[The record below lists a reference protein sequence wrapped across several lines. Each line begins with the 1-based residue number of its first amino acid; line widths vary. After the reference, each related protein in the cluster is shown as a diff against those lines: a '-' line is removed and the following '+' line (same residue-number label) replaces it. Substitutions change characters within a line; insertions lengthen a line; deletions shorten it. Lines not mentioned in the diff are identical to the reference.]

1 MNKTIIINISG
12 AIFHIEEDAYEILK
26 NYMTEVKKHFGL
38 SADSFEI
45 VTDIEN
51 RIAELFSEIL
61 KRDLKQVI
69 IIKDV
74 QAIIEQMGRPA
85 DFEAA
90 DQADQAASPT
100 EAQMTSG
107 IQRKLFRDNDDKLIG
122 GVCSGL
128 AHYFSTD
135 AVWIRL
141 LWAALFFAG
150 GIGLITYII
159 LWIVMPVART
169 RAEKLA
175 MNGEDVNLETIKNAV
190 SDELNDV
197 KKNLSKY
204 RDQVKN
210 SGIEDRIGIVLK
222 EIFQFIGKV
231 IQAFFKVFGLTFG
244 VMAIFIGG
252 CLMIGLVV
260 AGIAG
265 IFSPEHVFWF
275 NLPFSMISHDNRL
288 QAVIS
293 FTITFF
299 IPLLFLILL
308 GIRILFK
315 RFIMSTQVTNT
326 LLIIW
331 FIALCFTGYLVGSTA
346 LQFNK
351 EASFNQDIPI
361 ARSSS
366 NSYFLKADKSGHT
379 EDSLMTRS
387 MQLSRSKWHIEFDD
401 EQTEGAVNISI
412 EKSDSLHAVLVE
424 RIAAKGIN
432 ERQAL
437 RSADQIVYKFN
448 QKDSMLNFAKK
459 LYYKPELG
467 YHEQQ
472 VDLTLKIP
480 VNTVIT
486 IDQNLYVNNLP
497 NLDNYKLNGPGNVWV
512 MTQNGLIPKYG
523 TPIKE
528 NTNEADK
535 EENTDNDS
543 TK

>member
-26 NYMTEVKKHFGL
+26 TYMTEVKKHFGL

-90 DQADQAASPT
+90 DQADEAAQPT
-100 EAQMTSG
+100 EAQMAPG
-107 IQRKLFRDNDDKLIG
+107 VQRKLFRDSDDKLIG

-128 AHYFSTD
+128 AHYFSAD

-197 KKNLSKY
+197 KRNLSKY

-210 SGIEDRIGIVLK
+210 SGLEDRIGNVLK
-222 EIFQFIGKV
+222 EIFQFIGK
-231 IQAFFKVFGLTFG
+231 ILQSLLKIFG
-244 VMAIFIGG
+244 VMFGVLSIFIGA

-265 IFSPEHVFWF
+265 IFSPEHVIWF
-275 NLPFSMISHDNRL
+275 NLPFSLISRDNRL

-308 GIRILFK
+308 GIRMLFK
-315 RFIMSTQVTNT
+315 RFIMSSQVTSS

-331 FIALCFTGYLVGSTA
+331 FVSLCFTGYLVARTA

-351 EASFNQDIPI
+351 QVSFNQDIPI
-361 ARSSS
+361 TRSST
-366 NSYFLKADKSGHT
+366 NSYFLKADKSGRT
-379 EDSLMTRS
+379 EDSLLTNS
-387 MQLSRSKWHIEFDD
+387 MKLSRAKWHIQFDD
-401 EQTEGAVNISI
+401 DQDQVDVNIRI
-412 EKSDSLHAVLVE
+412 EKSDSLHAVLIE
-424 RIAAKGIN
+424 RVAARGMT

-437 RSADQIVYKFN
+437 KNADEVIYKFN
-448 QKDSMLNFAKK
+448 QKDSILNFAKR
-459 LYYKPELG
+459 LYYKTELG
-467 YHEQQ
+467 YHAQQ

-480 VNTVIT
+480 INTVIT
-486 IDQNLYVNNLP
+486 VDPELYVQNLP
-497 NLDNYKLNGPGNVWV
+497 DLDNYKLTGPGNIYI
-512 MTQNGLIPKYG
+512 MTQNGLIPKFG
-523 TPIKE
+523 SPIKE
-528 NTNEADK
+528 KTGEEQSNENN
-535 EENTDNDS
+535 ENDS
-543 TK
+543 TQ

>member
-26 NYMTEVKKHFGL
+26 TYMTEVKKHFGL

-74 QAIIEQMGRPA
+74 HAIIEQMGRPA

-90 DQADQAASPT
+90 DHTEQAAQPT
-100 EAQMTSG
+100 EAQMAPG
-107 IQRKLFRDNDDKLIG
+107 VQRKLFRDSDDKLIG

-128 AHYFSTD
+128 AHYFSAD

-190 SDELNDV
+190 NDELNDV
-197 KKNLSKY
+197 KRNLSKY

-210 SGIEDRIGIVLK
+210 SGLEDRIGNVLK

-231 IQAFFKVFGLTFG
+231 IQSLFKMFG
-244 VMAIFIGG
+244 VLFGVLSIFIGA
-252 CLMIGLVV
+252 CLMIGLLV

-275 NLPFSMISHDNRL
+275 HLPFNMISYDNRL
-288 QAVIS
+288 KAVIS

-315 RFIMSTQVTNT
+315 RFIMSSQVTSS

-331 FIALCFTGYLVGSTA
+331 FLALCFTGYLVGSTA
-346 LQFNK
+346 LQFK
-351 EASFNQDIPI
+351 KQVSFNQDIPI
-361 ARSSS
+361 TKSST
-366 NSYFLKADKSGHT
+366 NAYFLKADKSGRT
-379 EDSLMTRS
+379 EDSLLTRS
-387 MQLSRSKWHIEFDD
+387 MQLSRAKWHIEFDD
-401 EQTEGAVNISI
+401 EQSEGDVNISI
-412 EKSDSLHAVLVE
+412 EKSDSMHAVLVE
-424 RIAAKGIN
+424 RIAAKGMN

-437 RSADQIVYKFN
+437 KSADEILYKFH
-448 QKDSMLNFAKK
+448 QKDSILNFAKK

-480 VNTVIT
+480 INTVIT
-486 IDQNLYVNNLP
+486 VDPDLDVHNLP
-497 NLDNYKLNGPGNVWV
+497 DLDNYKLNGPGNVYI
-512 MTQNGLIPKYG
+512 MTQNGLIPKFG
-523 TPIKE
+523 SPIKE
-528 NTNEADK
+528 KLGEEDNN
-535 EENTDNDS
+535 ENTENDS
-543 TK
+543 TR